1 MSRQPWTENEL
12 LALQEGIGWEQ
23 FHLMFPQRSYDSWEV
38 KRRRVAG
45 GTAGRRESTRRERVL
60 SIRALEGLR
69 ALTDF
74 VEAHAR

>member
-1 MSRQPWTENEL
+1 MSRQPWTEAEVADL
-12 LALQEGIGWEQ
+12 GLPWPAFSERHPG
-23 FHLMFPQRSYDSWEV
+23 RSYDSYEV

-45 GTAGRRESTRRERVL
+45 GTAGTRESTRRQRVL
-60 SIRALEGLR
+60 LVRATEALH